1 MMLDAIQSNVLEILV
16 TLFTVII
23 TYVATKLKKKFEE
36 YINTDAKQKIVKMVV
51 NATEQLYKNLDGEQK
66 LIKAKENIIAL
77 IKEKGLSITEL
88 EMDMMIEE
96 VVNNFNQILKKDG
109 K

>member
-1 MMLDAIQSNVLEILV
+1 MLDAIQSNVLEILV

-23 TYVATKLKKKFEE
+23 TYVSKKLKKKFEE

>member
-1 MMLDAIQSNVLEILV
+1 MLDAIQSNVLEILV

-66 LIKAKENIIAL
+66 LIKAKENIMAL

>member
-1 MMLDAIQSNVLEILV
+1 MLDAIQSNILEILV

-23 TYVATKLKKKFEE
+23 TYVATRLKKKFEE

>member
-36 YINTDAKQKIVKMVV
+36 QINTDAKQKIVKMVV

>member
-1 MMLDAIQSNVLEILV
+1 MMMLDAIQSNVLEILV

-77 IKEKGLSITEL
+77 IKKWCHYSADI
-88 EMDMMIEE
+88 
-96 VVNNFNQILKKDG
+96 V
-109 K
+109 

>member
-1 MMLDAIQSNVLEILV
+1 MLDAIQSNVLEILV

>member
-1 MMLDAIQSNVLEILV
+1 MVDAIQSNVLEILV

>member
-1 MMLDAIQSNVLEILV
+1 MLDAIQSNVLEILV

-88 EMDMMIEE
+88 ELDMMIEE